1 MRRLLTTPFLPFCG
15 KAKTAGTIAA
25 APSGNSRGSVF
36 AFLRKSKNGRRIPRA
51 RSASREAVARGVRPQ
66 DDDGRFFC
74 RCKKNG
80 RRRPTLAR
88 PGDALPSAMEP
99 LTSVFGMGTGM
110 AAPPWPPAEV
120 HRSGKAREPKRTAT
134 RETRRGR

>member
-1 MRRLLTTPFLPFCG
+1 MRRLLTTPFFLFRG
-15 KAKTAGTIAA
+15 KKTAGTIAA
-25 APSGNSRGSVF
+25 ASSGNSRGSVF
-36 AFLRKSKNGRRIPRA
+36 AFLRKS
-51 RSASREAVARGVRPQ
+51 
-66 DDDGRFFC
+66 
-74 RCKKNG
+74 KNG

>member
-1 MRRLLTTPFLPFCG
+1 MPPG
-15 KAKTAGTIAA
+15 H
-25 APSGNSRGSVF
+25 
-36 AFLRKSKNGRRIPRA
+36 
-51 RSASREAVARGVRPQ
+51 E
-66 DDDGRFFC
+66 
-74 RCKKNG
+74 KKNG

-120 HRSGKAREPKRTAT
+120 YRSGMCSGTKENHNPHAKRAGKMMSISKASRHISTGQLNRS
-134 RETRRGR
+134 RGLHPRPIEVVVCDLASERFRWEGLSSGRLGA